1 VNQKFITIPREI
13 YLDVVSKRIIPTDI
27 LVYMYLCSK
36 GSHGR
41 PIYLNRLRM
50 CKDLGGISLSKL
62 ADSLKRLIGS
72 GHLQRSNLNGATSTE
87 LLTFVKDRNNIYIKG
102 ERVRDENCC

>member
-1 VNQKFITIPREI
+1 MNQKFITIPREI
-13 YLDVVSKRIIPTDI
+13 YLDVVEKRIIPTDI

-36 GSHGR
+36 GSHGK

-72 GHLQRSNLNGATSTE
+72 GHLERSKLNGSTSTA

-102 ERVRDENCC
+102 ERFASESRN